1 MRLLCHI
8 FSSDYIHNFACVLL
22 LQAERWKAVTPE
34 QRAPLVALADA
45 DRARYEREMAV
56 YKAGTD
62 ASVSSSE

>member
-1 MRLLCHI
+1 MIAVSI
-8 FSSDYIHNFACVLL
+8 FSWITYIIFMHFIAK
-22 LQAERWKAVTPE
+22 QAERWKSVTPE

-62 ASVSSSE
+62 ASVSISE